1 MYPFGSLPGNLLA
14 FCGVL
19 RRDHGFRIGPGE
31 ASDAARALEIVDLR
45 DERAVRNAL
54 RPILSMT
61 VDHARVFDPAF
72 SAFFFP
78 HPVAGTRANLH
89 VIAHDAGM
97 DATNR
102 ELRAT
107 GHGITMGGAGYSPLD
122 ADAGGEP
129 PCLTPVDAAWR
140 DAARVLVRR
149 LHLGLSRRWRPRPR
163 GVRFDLRRT
172 LRASLQTGGEP
183 LAPRWL
189 RRPQRSPRIV
199 LLIDG
204 SRSMGAYADTA
215 LEIAVS
221 LATATMRLEV
231 FTFSTA
237 LQRVTDEVRHA
248 AAGEARRLKPAAYTW
263 AGGTSIGG
271 CLQDF
276 LRRFGDRV
284 VARDTLLVIASDG
297 LDVGGV
303 DALADAM
310 RQLHRRSASIVWLNP
325 LLETEGYEPTASG
338 MRAARPYIQTFACVN
353 DAAGLRRLARA
364 LRVRAG

>member
-72 SAFFFP
+72 NAFFFP
-78 HPVAGTRANLH
+78 QPVARTPAKRH
-89 VIAHDAGM
+89 VIAHDGGL
-97 DATNR
+97 DAANR
-102 ELRAT
+102 DLLAT
-107 GHGITMGGAGYSPLD
+107 GHGVTVGGFGYSPLD

-129 PCLTPVDAAWR
+129 PCVTPVDAIWR
-140 DAARVLVRR
+140 DAARAVVRR

-189 RRPQRSPRIV
+189 RRPQRTPRIV

-204 SRSMGAYADTA
+204 SRSMGAYAETA
-215 LEIAVS
+215 LEIAVA
-221 LATATMRLEV
+221 LACATMRVEV

-237 LQRVTDEVRHA
+237 LQRVTDEVRRA
-248 AAGEARRLKPAAYTW
+248 AVGEPRRLKPVAYTW

-276 LRRFGDRV
+276 LRRFGDRL

-297 LDVGGV
+297 LDVGAV
-303 DALADAM
+303 DALANAM

-338 MRAARPYIQTFACVN
+338 MRVARPYVHTFTWVN
-353 DAAGLRRLARA
+353 DAAGLGRLART
-364 LRVRAG
+364 LRVRPA